1 MFAQKPPK
9 IKKAIFN
16 FLRGVDIIREEEIV
30 KKLAHLSTAKKYST
44 KERIFNRT
52 LNELF
57 AKGKLQKLK
66 FKDNTFITWDNLTIQ
81 ERNQKFARYYK
92 LISEQY
98 RKSVSTI
105 MYIGTNQTGNQD
117 NNPNYNPDSDRYR
130 GADKS
135 PRKTPTDLKSWLF
148 DDIEERYTN
157 RFEVLSKFLYDEMK
171 KSRLSLDSAD
181 GVFTQFFPV
190 PYMAGTNKIKSED
203 NISLD
208 EFRALLGYDDEMPM
222 MNVEDNKIFNPKTKK
237 PMFWSARGV
246 EQ

>member
-1 MFAQKPPK
+1 MFAQKPPN
-9 IKKAIFN
+9 IKKAILN
-16 FLRGVDIIREEEIV
+16 FLRGINIRTEKEIIENVRDFS
-30 KKLAHLSTAKKYST
+30 KSATP
-44 KERIFNRT
+44 ERSINRT

-57 AKGKLQKLK
+57 KKGRLQKIYLK
-66 FKDNTFITWDNLTIQ
+66 DGNFFTWETLKPED
-81 ERNQKFARYYK
+81 RKKRFPRFYK

-98 RKSVSTI
+98 RKGISTT

-117 NNPNYNPDSDRYR
+117 SNPNYNPDSNRYS

-135 PRKTPTDLKSWLF
+135 PRKTPTDLKAWLF
-148 DDIEERYTN
+148 DDIENRDEN
-157 RFEVLSKFLYDEMK
+157 RFDVLSEFLYDEMK

-190 PYMAGTNKIKSED
+190 PYMAGTNKSKSDD

-208 EFRALLGYDDEMPM
+208 EFRAILGSDMVMPFQDKDD
-222 MNVEDNKIFNPKTKK
+222 KIFNPKTKK